1 MSATTLRKAGR
12 QSQLPRMK
20 ERPVRSEIFCE
31 LAHHSGR
38 LIGGV
43 SSDLDFSLADLT
55 AGVGMLAAQVTNNI
69 THPANSFNHRAQ
81 LMKIAAHVIGWLE
94 SLQAASDTDVFTLIH
109 AERERQ
115 EKSFRT
121 GKFLFTCAS
130 PTADPKRKLRILT
143 EELGEVA
150 KAIDQLEV
158 AESRNSLA
166 IKSWRA
172 ELKLELIQVAAVAV
186 AWLESLHAEGGQ
198 S

>member
-12 QSQLPRMK
+12 QSQLPMMK
-20 ERPVRSEIFCE
+20 QRPVRAEIFCE
-31 LAHHSGR
+31 LAHHRSR

-69 THPANSFNHRAQ
+69 THPTNCFNHRAT
-81 LMKIAAHVIGWLE
+81 LLKIAAHVVGWLDRSE
-94 SLQAASDTDVFTLIH
+94 GVDAFALIH

-115 EKSFRT
+115 EQLFRE

-130 PTADPKRKLRILT
+130 PTADPKRKLRILV

-150 KAIDQLEV
+150 KAIDQLEI
-158 AESRNSLA
+158 AGSRNSLA
-166 IKSWRA
+166 LKAWHD
-172 ELKLELIQVAAVAV
+172 ELKLELVQVAAVAV
-186 AWLESLHAEGGQ
+186 AWLESLEEK
-198 S
+198 